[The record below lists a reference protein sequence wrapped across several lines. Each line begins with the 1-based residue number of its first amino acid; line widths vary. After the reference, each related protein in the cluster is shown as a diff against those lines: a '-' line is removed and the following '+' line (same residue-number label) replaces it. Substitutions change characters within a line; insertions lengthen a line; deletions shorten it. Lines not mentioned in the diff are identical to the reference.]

1 MIKRRSL
8 INGFLMI
15 AVLAIGVALINFL
28 IQAGCYTLLM
38 MFKYPMHSVGV
49 ILGLMA
55 LGYIA
60 DRAYTKYKK

>member
-15 AVLAIGVALINFL
+15 AVLAIGVTLINFL
-28 IQAGCYTLLM
+28 IQAGCYTLFM

-49 ILGLMA
+49 IMGLMA
-55 LGYIA
+55 LGYVA
-60 DRAYTKYKK
+60 NKTYTKYKK